1 MPAEVSRVGKGRGR
15 RERTC
20 TTACDYGDE
29 AGDGEEGGCGDVG
42 GHCMW
47 IDLGV
52 KPANSKYHFEIQI
65 D

>member
-20 TTACDYGDE
+20 ATACDYCDE

-42 GHCMW
+42 GHCW
-47 IDLGV
+47 LIDPV
-52 KPANSKYHFEIQI
+52 FR
-65 D
+65 